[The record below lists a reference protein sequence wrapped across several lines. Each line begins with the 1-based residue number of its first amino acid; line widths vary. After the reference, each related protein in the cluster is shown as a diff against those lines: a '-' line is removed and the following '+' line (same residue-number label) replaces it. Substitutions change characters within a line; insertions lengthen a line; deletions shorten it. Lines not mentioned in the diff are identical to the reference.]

1 MKLKNY
7 VNDVPNFP
15 KDGIIYRDIQPLL
28 ANHNA
33 FTYSISE
40 MYSLHSQKPDYYVG
54 IDARGFIFA
63 AALAKT
69 YGKGL
74 KLVRKA
80 GKLPPPIISTS
91 YDLEYGSDVLEV
103 QEGTGNVTIVDDVF
117 ATGGTMDATE
127 SLLIKAGYNVIN
139 KICLIDIG
147 IVKNHNTRCLISY

>member
-1 MKLKNY
+1 M
-7 VNDVPNFP
+7 
-15 KDGIIYRDIQPLL
+15 
-28 ANHNA
+28 
-33 FTYSISE
+33 
-40 MYSLHSQKPDYYVG
+40 
-54 IDARGFIFA
+54 
-63 AALAKT
+63 
-69 YGKGL
+69 
-74 KLVRKA
+74 RKA
-80 GKLPPPIISTS
+80 GKLPPPVISTS